1 MDGVIAF
8 LGRPDAGFL
17 PLIVIGALAGWL
29 VGAFLWAS
37 DTLFADMAIGVA
49 GAWLGAQ
56 FADLCG
62 LAVEGSIGHFLAG
75 LLGSIIIVALWA
87 ARVDGKVVRRR
98 GFEPQPRAPFP
109 PGERPR
115 R

>member
-1 MDGVIAF
+1 MDEAIGF

-17 PLIVIGALAGWL
+17 PLVVIGALSGWL
-29 VGAFLWAS
+29 VGAFLSAS
-37 DTLFADMAIGVA
+37 DTLFADMAVGVA

-75 LLGSIIIVALWA
+75 LLGSIIIVSLWA
-87 ARVDGKVVRRR
+87 ESTARAVVGASDRIPARSRRAKGVR
-98 GFEPQPRAPFP
+98 QRL
-109 PGERPR
+109 
-115 R
+115 

>member
-1 MDGVIAF
+1 MNEAIGL

-17 PLIVIGALAGWL
+17 PLIVIGALSGWL

-37 DTLFADMAIGVA
+37 DTLFADMAVGVA
-49 GAWLGAQ
+49 GAWLGAK

-75 LLGSIIIVALWA
+75 LLGSIIIVSLW
-87 ARVDGKVVRRR
+87 ARVDGEGRRR
-98 GFEPQPRAPFP
+98 RVEPHPRAPVSP
-109 PGERPR
+109 SERR
-115 R
+115 